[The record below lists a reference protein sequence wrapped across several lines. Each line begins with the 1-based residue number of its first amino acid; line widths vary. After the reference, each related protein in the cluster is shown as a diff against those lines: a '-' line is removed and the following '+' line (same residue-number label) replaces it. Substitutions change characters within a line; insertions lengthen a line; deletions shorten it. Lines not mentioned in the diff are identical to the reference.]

1 MPNFK
6 DVTEDL
12 NKWKPINIP
21 FSWIRIQYPNM
32 KMLVLPKLICRLTQF
47 SSKSKD
53 SFVQL
58 KNHSKLYPK
67 KQNSQES

>member
-1 MPNFK
+1 MHAK
-6 DVTEDL
+6 L
-12 NKWKPINIP
+12 QRRYRRQINGNLSTP
-21 FSWIRIQYPNM
+21 FSWIRTQYPNI

-53 SFVQL
+53 IFVQL